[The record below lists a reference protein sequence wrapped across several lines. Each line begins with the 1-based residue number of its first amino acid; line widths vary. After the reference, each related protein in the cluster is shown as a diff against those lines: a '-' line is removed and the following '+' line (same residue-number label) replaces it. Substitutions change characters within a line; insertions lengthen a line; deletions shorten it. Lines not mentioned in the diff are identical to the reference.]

1 MQWYLTPGGL
11 EFSRWLPL
19 PMSRA
24 IGNVSLSTV
33 EPQAAQTG
41 SNWGVYP
48 LTDNGASPPA
58 GKVVN
63 KRTVTVSNGV
73 ATASY
78 TYRDM
83 TVDELA
89 TQQEARS
96 DAVNAERA
104 RRITEGTTVNVTGVG
119 AIPVAGREEDTRNL
133 QGLVTA
139 AQLRLASGDT
149 TTAISFRDDANN
161 MHALAPAQVVEL
173 WEKAAGYISAV
184 YAASWTLKDGT
195 IPADYADDRHWP

>member
-73 ATASY
+73 ATAS
-78 TYRDM
+78 
-83 TVDELA
+83 LPIA
-89 TQQEARS
+89 T
-96 DAVNAERA
+96 
-104 RRITEGTTVNVTGVG
+104 
-119 AIPVAGREEDTRNL
+119 
-133 QGLVTA
+133 
-139 AQLRLASGDT
+139 
-149 TTAISFRDDANN
+149 
-161 MHALAPAQVVEL
+161 
-173 WEKAAGYISAV
+173 
-184 YAASWTLKDGT
+184 
-195 IPADYADDRHWP
+195 